1 MKLIAPIIP
10 SRNIMCIGKNY
21 IDHVEEIAKTNNVDA
36 AVTELPKYPMFFTK
50 ANSCV
55 IGPNENIESHVNLTK
70 WLDFEAELAIVISKK
85 GRDIKKEDALS
96 YVFGYTCGNDITA
109 RDIQKKHGQWFKGK
123 SLDTT
128 CPLGPAI
135 VLADKDG
142 LKPQQLDIKL
152 RLNGKEM
159 QSSNTKKMIFD
170 IPSIIYSLSQGN
182 YIIVISFLFNLFEF
196 FIHIV
201 LCRIYFTSR

>member
-1 MKLIAPIIP
+1 
-10 SRNIMCIGKNY
+10 MCIGKNY
-21 IDHVEEIAKTNNVDA
+21 IDHVEEIAKANNA
-36 AVTELPKYPMFFTK
+36 NNQSSSTSIELPKYPVYFTK

-70 WLDFEAELAIVISKK
+70 WLDFEAELAIIISKK
-85 GRDIKKEDALS
+85 GRDINKEDALS
-96 YVFGYTCGNDITA
+96 YVFGYTCANDITA

-128 CPLGPAI
+128 CPLGPSLL
-135 VLADKDG
+135 LADNEVIKSN
-142 LKPQQLDIKL
+142 QLNIKL

-170 IPSIIYSLSQGN
+170 IPSIIQSLSQGN
-182 YIIVISFLFNLFEF
+182 LYYIVDSLQFIVYII
-196 FIHIV
+196 FIFYRV
-201 LCRIYFTSR
+201 YATSW